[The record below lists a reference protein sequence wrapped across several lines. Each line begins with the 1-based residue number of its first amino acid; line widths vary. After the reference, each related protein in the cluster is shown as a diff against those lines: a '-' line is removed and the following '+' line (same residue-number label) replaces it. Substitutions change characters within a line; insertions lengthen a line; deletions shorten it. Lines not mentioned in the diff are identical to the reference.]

1 MTSTIILCPLKHIK
15 DLWYL
20 LTTIHAATRM
30 YQKSRRVQQRTRGKE
45 QSYFKGVF
53 AEATIT
59 GRNNQDS
66 DSAAESDNDDN
77 ADDR

>member
-1 MTSTIILCPLKHIK
+1 MN
-15 DLWYL
+15 
-20 LTTIHAATRM
+20 
-30 YQKSRRVQQRTRGKE
+30 QKSRRVRERTRGQE

-59 GRNNQDS
+59 GKNNQDY

-77 ADDR
+77 VNDR

>member
-1 MTSTIILCPLKHIK
+1 MN
-15 DLWYL
+15 
-20 LTTIHAATRM
+20 
-30 YQKSRRVQQRTRGKE
+30 QKSRRVRERTRGKE

-53 AEATIT
+53 AETTIT

-66 DSAAESDNDDN
+66 DSAAESDNNDN

>member
-1 MTSTIILCPLKHIK
+1 MQLHTWIRNLDEYGKGQ
-15 DLWYL
+15 W
-20 LTTIHAATRM
+20 
-30 YQKSRRVQQRTRGKE
+30 GKE

-53 AEATIT
+53 VEATIT

>member
-1 MTSTIILCPLKHIK
+1 MS
-15 DLWYL
+15 
-20 LTTIHAATRM
+20 
-30 YQKSRRVQQRTRGKE
+30 QKSGRVRGKD
-45 QSYFKGVF
+45 KGKGTVVLKASF
-53 AEATIT
+53 CGGDDT

>member
-1 MTSTIILCPLKHIK
+1 MN
-15 DLWYL
+15 
-20 LTTIHAATRM
+20 
-30 YQKSRRVQQRTRGKE
+30 QKSRRVRETTRGNE
-45 QSYFKGVF
+45 HSYFKGVF
-53 AEATIT
+53 VEATIS

>member
-1 MTSTIILCPLKHIK
+1 MN
-15 DLWYL
+15 
-20 LTTIHAATRM
+20 
-30 YQKSRRVQQRTRGKE
+30 QKSIRV
-45 QSYFKGVF
+45 QSYFFVDT
-53 AEATIT
+53 TIT

>member
-1 MTSTIILCPLKHIK
+1 VYLNTSKILR
-15 DLWYL
+15 LWFSYG
-20 LTTIHAATRM
+20 TSIDNHTCSYTHM
-30 YQKSRRVQQRTRGKE
+30 NQKSRRVRERTRGKE

-59 GRNNQDS
+59 DRSNRDS
-66 DSAAESDNDDN
+66 DKAAESDNDDN